1 MIALDTWMI
10 KQFGGRDLNLADW
23 IESGFGQARQMGVFV
38 SSDKIMERLA
48 RAARRDFRKNFLTL
62 VVSQLSIETTEQ
74 LERALAEPL
83 EDA

>member
-10 KQFGGRDLNLADW
+10 EQLGGRDLNLADW

-48 RAARRDFRKNFLTL
+48 RAARRGFRKFF
-62 VVSQLSIETTEQ
+62 
-74 LERALAEPL
+74 
-83 EDA
+83 